1 MRGTQPPMNAKK
13 RISVLLADD
22 HMLIREGMKT
32 LLRAERDI
40 EVVGEAATGRQAVEL
55 TRKLCPAVVVM
66 DISMPQTNGLE
77 ATRQIRKDFPDTKVI
92 ILSAHGDDAYVES
105 AAVLGASG
113 YLLKQSSARFMA
125 DAIRKVHNGETF
137 FSPAVSKRFRTR
149 QKASLEQKDL
159 PKVKGIRLSSRE
171 GDVLRLIAEGESVK
185 QIAESLSLSIK
196 TVEKQRDHLLQKLAI
211 RDIAGLTRY
220 AIAEGVI
227 DGGVQ
232 LTII

>member
-1 MRGTQPPMNAKK
+1 MNAKK